1 MQGWGRTRE
10 IPLLTSD
17 PVLAYSSGEP
27 RGIRYAFEV
36 RYASDRRDEADIAS
50 GPSRAKSRPQQRPEP
65 RSALPSIADITG
77 ICGRGQLRAKLRHER
92 PVVLIQASPPAG
104 ALGHIFR

>member
-1 MQGWGRTRE
+1 MQGGRTRE

-36 RYASDRRDEADIAS
+36 RYASNSGDEADIAR
-50 GPSRAKSRPQQRPEP
+50 GPSRANSGLKLPLVETTSAAKSTLDFGLCTTSYDSRHWNSEAIVTSEQ
-65 RSALPSIADITG
+65 LAD
-77 ICGRGQLRAKLRHER
+77 C
-92 PVVLIQASPPAG
+92 
-104 ALGHIFR
+104 LGNSVTYD

>member
-17 PVLAYSSGEP
+17 PVFAYSSGEP

-36 RYASDRRDEADIAS
+36 RYASNSGDEADIAR
-50 GPSRAKSRPQQRPEP
+50 GPSRANS
-65 RSALPSIADITG
+65 G
-77 ICGRGQLRAKLRHER
+77 LRRLFDH
-92 PVVLIQASPPAG
+92 LIG
-104 ALGHIFR
+104 ACS